1 MQRLFVGFGCG
12 LLMFAISGFASA
24 ADEKQ
29 KPAPA
34 QKPTQKKA
42 VQKKVKPTQK
52 PAQKPTQKKAK
63 KPTQKPTQKGGKSAR
78 VLNRVRGRLVAYRR

>member
-12 LLMFAISGFASA
+12 LLMFAISGIASA

-34 QKPTQKKA
+34 QKPTQKAEK
-42 VQKKVKPTQK
+42 KPTQKAK
-52 PAQKPTQKKAK
+52 PAQKPTQKKAV
-63 KPTQKPTQKGGKSAR
+63 Q
-78 VLNRVRGRLVAYRR
+78 